1 MSHVLSSFGD
11 SFLGG
16 SSGTVALSHLIRV
29 LFIGL
34 ELPRASEAVNG
45 AETMEK
51 DFPEA
56 TFLCKGLALPF
67 FFRRFFLSCGH
78 YHHVLAIAHRSGST
92 GDRVELSF
100 TIGPASMVW

>member
-34 ELPRASEAVNG
+34 ELPHASEAVNR

-67 FFRRFFLSCGH
+67 FFSASFLA
-78 YHHVLAIAHRSGST
+78 VAITTMSWQLRIGR
-92 GDRVELSF
+92 GPLGIELN
-100 TIGPASMVW
+100 